1 MSRRIA
7 SSDLNV
13 LKIQVAHIFW
23 LIILIYELLF
33 NQNVL
38 AVTVENLSG
47 NDHKIFDFN
56 NANNRIFRIGPG
68 NNGSLTL
75 TAGTLTAGTFTSGTL
90 PSGTFDSRDDNAAQQ
105 YPLISINDT
114 VNVTNFLQNYT
125 INIASRA
132 ISSNQTPV
140 IDVNNSELLG
150 VVNIVN
156 GYVNNSHQIYPEGS
170 YIYRT
175 LLSADDPNPR
185 PINYGPVI
193 DFLKS
198 GAKLNLIQNQADN
211 NKIHGNIRGSN
222 NGDTIVLN
230 GGFVYGSLLLGN
242 AANTVTLA
250 NNAYLE
256 ASKEMLSN
264 EAAIIGGTNQNT
276 INVTDNSKIVA
287 GKGKDAISINSA
299 NLSSTINI
307 TGQPEINGSITAINS
322 SNHALNIGNNEK
334 AAIYSTYADINNID
348 NIELNN
354 PINNNTI
361 LTNNHNITGVKSF
374 VVRYNATAKTDNG
387 SIKAFVP
394 NATQGTTNV
403 STITNYGDFIVN
415 NAGLVYGFSI
425 DNKGSMNINN
435 SSSVLFSTSFN
446 NSADLSI
453 QDKADLSTIEN
464 NKSTLVNN
472 LNKNITID
480 QYATIGK
487 FGALGPIN
495 NYGNIVVKGNIYADS
510 LINQANA
517 NVVLYGNANVNLEGT
532 NATSSGILTN
542 NGNLFIPSNA
552 IINASKIIQGK
563 NLTIEGT
570 VNASIQLSTQGS
582 IIQVLGGK
590 FKDISATMTGNILEI
605 LGPAF
610 TNGDLQKI
618 DTIKIMQ
625 NNFVVNNN
633 INQINNSFTTY
644 PHTITEIGANGDVSG
659 GGEINNLGTIMLQKQ
674 NNVGGTIGAANG
686 VNKFHN
692 KGSFIA
698 GGGDVNVT
706 AFDNNSI
713 DAIFQINS
721 GNVLVNSLN
730 NISGKV
736 EINGG
741 ELSLLSGSTTA
752 GSAGTANTSNAGKLI
767 NNNDQV
773 ITVMN
778 QGKIGDINPF
788 DSINNYGIFNIL
800 GQSVVK
806 INSLVNDHIL
816 NNLNTQVQLNIYA
829 QLLVGTN
836 NSSTTGAVTGSGSS
850 NTIDNKFGTINISS
864 TENDYG
870 DLSSNNPSALTMLNN
885 YYNQRIEVHNQG
897 TIGKIAAL
905 GEIVN
910 NGEFLANG
918 GDIIVGNFT
927 NGDSNNHYPGKLII
941 NRGIFKAGEIINN
954 LGSIDILQ
962 AINILNGDQDGNIS
976 GDLSSSHQEQ
986 RSNLTNHAS
995 QIINVQ
1001 TGTIGKHIPIG
1012 TVNNSGIINVNNDIK
1027 VGDFNNLYSSILN
1040 VSGGISLVGNI
1051 NNQGNINIVN
1061 SGGSV
1066 ADLSSI
1072 DPEHPSTL
1080 TNSASMIINILNQGT
1095 IGVNNRLGDVN
1106 NQGTINANGGNI
1118 IIGNLAQGVYTNSNS
1133 NQKVVLNINSGRV
1146 VVGNIENNKGNS
1158 IIIKNADLS
1167 SFSQEMHSQLI
1178 NRGGTIDVELNGTI
1192 GMTSNYSGLGT
1203 VSNYDNGSFIANG
1216 QTIKIDNF
1224 ENGYKDVSVLN
1235 TSQTSPSGNLIIQ
1248 NGNVLVGQMSN
1259 YNGTITI
1266 GPGDLSSQPIDI
1278 TNYSSILNNY
1288 ASQKIIIN
1296 NLGSI
1301 GKMQRFK
1308 SIINNGDFT
1317 FAGDSVLAT
1326 NFVNNSNLN
1335 ITKGLMQIGETFNNF
1350 GILNI
1355 GPDNN
1360 TGGDLSSIEANS
1372 LNLINGQINDINNLA
1387 IINVNNLGTIGKDEC
1402 LGEITNFGNI
1412 EANTTTFKSGNI
1424 NNYKYLKIIDNS
1436 ATRLVS
1442 GLQEYSVKLGKINNY
1457 DRMILD
1463 SNNKINQIFV
1473 NKITNTNGGILDLNH
1488 DIVINGGLI
1497 NEVKSTINLA
1507 GNLTV
1512 TNDLNA
1518 NEVFINNGIINF
1530 AQPIKL
1536 NQGNYILGTT
1546 GTHKVLIVDE
1556 NPATLTLVDAGSSV
1570 TIMPGAHIYIDYLG
1584 KDFIKD
1590 QQVFTIISSN
1600 TFNLPNLNRIL
1611 VNGSTLLVDYNPIL
1625 KNSNHDLS
1633 IVATRKSIKSFID
1646 PQHSYMLE
1654 LAGSLDNLIAQKADT
1669 DLTLKGALQ
1678 ILEDLPSKEK
1688 LVESVS
1694 QLIPDLDLPEIT
1706 LASNNFIVAEATAER
1721 IEVLARSGFPNNATG
1736 YSAGNMYGSDNGIWI
1751 KGLIGN
1757 IKQGPRDNFAG
1768 YNATTGGVVI
1778 GADTKFLD
1786 NLWFGLGF
1794 SNVHTLMR
1802 SKDFPS
1808 KRIILDSYQVTA
1820 YGSFSPKNYYI
1831 DSFASLALNNYK
1843 TKREILFAIPN
1854 QIATAKFKGVQ
1865 PAFKFAAGYI
1875 FDLLG
1880 IRIIPN
1886 LSLQYSVLYQNPYN
1900 EEPVNIIGLQKIS
1913 SDQLKQLEAGVGVKL
1928 GIMDDGGSDSTY
1940 NYEVRMMLLN
1950 DFQANPRVTTA
1961 EFVGG
1966 GGSFK
1971 IPGITPDRITYNL
1984 GTGIVFKY
1992 KDSLH
1997 FTVNYDLRI
2006 KNKFIGHA
2014 GAIAVRYVL

>member
-1 MSRRIA
+1 MSWRIT
-7 SSDLNV
+7 SSDLDV
-13 LKIQVAHIFW
+13 LKIKVAHIFW
-23 LIILIYELLF
+23 LIFLIYQLLF

-38 AVTVENLSG
+38 AVTIENLSG
-47 NDHKIFDFN
+47 NDHKIFDFS

-75 TAGTLTAGTFTSGTL
+75 A
-90 PSGTFDSRDDNAAQQ
+90 SGTFDSRDDNVAQQ

-125 INIASRA
+125 INIASRS

-150 VVNIVN
+150 VINIVN

-175 LLSADDPNPR
+175 LLSTEDPNPR

-198 GAKLNLIQNQADN
+198 GAKLNLIQNQSDN

-242 AANTVTLA
+242 SANTVTLA

-264 EAAIIGGTNQNT
+264 EAAIIGGTNKNT

-287 GKGKDAISINSA
+287 GKGKDAISINSSTGE
-299 NLSSTINI
+299 SSTINV
-307 TGQPEINGSITAINS
+307 TGQPEINGSITAINP

-334 AAIYSTYADINNID
+334 AAIYSTYGDINNID
-348 NIELNN
+348 HIELNN

-361 LTNNHNITGVKSF
+361 LTNNHNITGIKSF

-394 NATQGTTNV
+394 SYTQGTTNV
-403 STITNYGDFIVN
+403 STMTNYGNFIVN

-425 DNKGSMNINN
+425 DNQGSMNINN
-435 SSSVLFSTSFN
+435 SSSVLFSTNFN
-446 NSADLSI
+446 NSADLAI

-464 NKSTLVNN
+464 NKSTLGNN

-480 QYATIGK
+480 KDATIGK
-487 FGALGPIN
+487 FGALGPIT
-495 NYGNIVVKGNIYADS
+495 NYGNIVVKGNVYADS
-510 LINQANA
+510 LVNQANA
-517 NVVLYGNANVNLEGT
+517 NVVLYGNAKVNLQGT

-542 NGNLFIPSNA
+542 NGNLIIPSNA

-570 VNASIQLSTQGS
+570 VNASIQLSTPGS
-582 IIQVLGGK
+582 VIQVLGGK

-605 LGPAF
+605 LGPVC
-610 TNGDLQKI
+610 TNGDLEKI

-644 PHTITEIGANGDVSG
+644 PHTITEIRANGDVSCS
-659 GGEINNLGTIMLQKQ
+659 GEINNSGTIILQKQ

-698 GGGDVNVT
+698 RGGDVNLM

-721 GNVLVNSLN
+721 GNILVNSLN

-736 EINGG
+736 EIKGG
-741 ELSLLSGSTTA
+741 ELSLLSNSTTA
-752 GSAGTANTSNAGKLI
+752 GSTGTANTSNAGKLI

-806 INSLVNDHIL
+806 INSLVNDRIL

-870 DLSSNNPSALTMLNN
+870 DLSSNNPSSLTMLNN

-897 TIGKIAAL
+897 TIGKISAL

-927 NGDSNNHYPGKLII
+927 NGDSNNHYTGKLII

-954 LGSIDILQ
+954 LGSIDILK
-962 AINILNGDQDGNIS
+962 AINILNGDQEGNVS

-986 RSNLTNHAS
+986 RSNLTNRAS

-1027 VGDFNNLYSSILN
+1027 VGDFNNLYGSILN

-1051 NNQGNINIVN
+1051 NNQSNINIVN
-1061 SGGSV
+1061 SGGFV

-1080 TNSASMIINILNQGT
+1080 TNAANMIINILNQGT

-1118 IIGNLAQGVYTNSNS
+1118 IIGNLVQGVYANANSNS
-1133 NQKVVLNINSGRV
+1133 NQNVVLNINSGRV
-1146 VVGNIENNKGNS
+1146 VVGNVENNKGNS
-1158 IIIKNADLS
+1158 IIIKNSDLS

-1192 GMTSNYSGLGT
+1192 GNTSSYSGLGK
-1203 VSNYDNGSFIANG
+1203 VSNYDNGYFIANG
-1216 QTIKIDNF
+1216 QTIKIDDF
-1224 ENGYKDVSVLN
+1224 ENGYKDTNILN
-1235 TSQTSPSGNLIIQ
+1235 TSQISPNGNLVIK

-1288 ASQKIIIN
+1288 TNQKITIN
-1296 NLGSI
+1296 TLGSI

-1308 SIINNGDFT
+1308 SIINNGDFNLN
-1317 FAGDSVLAT
+1317 GNSVLST
-1326 NFVNNSNLN
+1326 NFVNNANVN
-1335 ITKGLMQIGETFNNF
+1335 ITKGLMQIGETFNNL
-1350 GILNI
+1350 GVLNI
-1355 GPDNN
+1355 GLDNN
-1360 TGGDLSSIEANS
+1360 AGGDLSSIQANS
-1372 LNLINGQINDINNLA
+1372 LHLINGQINDINNLA
-1387 IINVNNLGTIGKDEC
+1387 IINIHNLGTIGKEEY
-1402 LGEITNFGNI
+1402 LGEISNFGNI
-1412 EANTTTFKSGNI
+1412 EANTATFKSGNI
-1424 NNYKYLKIIDNS
+1424 NNYKYLRIIDNS
-1436 ATRLVS
+1436 TIRLIS
-1442 GLQEYSVKLGKINNY
+1442 DLEEYSVKLGKINNY

-1463 SNNKINQIFV
+1463 SNNKINQIFA

-1497 NEVKSTINLA
+1497 NEVNSTINLA

-1512 TNDLNA
+1512 TSVLNA
-1518 NEVFINNGIINF
+1518 NEAFINNGIINF
-1530 AQPIKL
+1530 TQPIKL

-1546 GTHKVLIVDE
+1546 GVHKVSIVDE

-1600 TFNLPNLNRIL
+1600 TFNLPNINRIL

-1694 QLIPDLDLPEIT
+1694 QLTPDLDLPEIT
-1706 LASNNFIVAEATAER
+1706 LATNNFIVAEATAER
-1721 IEVLARSGFPNNATG
+1721 IEVLARSGFPNNASG
-1736 YSAGNMYGSDNGIWI
+1736 YSAGNMYGSDNGVWI

-1831 DSFASLALNNYK
+1831 DGFASLALNNYK
-1843 TKREILFAIPN
+1843 TKREILFIIPN

-1900 EEPVNIIGLQKIS
+1900 EEPANIIGLQKIS
-1913 SDQLKQLEAGVGVKL
+1913 SEQLKQLEGGVGVKL

-1950 DFQANPRVTTA
+1950 DFQATPRVTTA

-1971 IPGITPDRITYNL
+1971 IPGITPNKITYNL

-1997 FTVNYDLRI
+1997 FTINYDLRI

>member
-1 MSRRIA
+1 MSGRIT
-7 SSDLNV
+7 SSDLNG
-13 LKIQVAHIFW
+13 LKIQVAYIFW
-23 LIILIYELLF
+23 LIFLIYELLF
-33 NQNVL
+33 NKNIL

-47 NDHKIFDFN
+47 NDHKIFDLS
-56 NANNRIFRIGPG
+56 NANNRIFRIGSG

-75 TAGTLTAGTFTSGTL
+75 S
-90 PSGTFDSRDDNAAQQ
+90 SGTFDSRDDNVVQQ
-105 YPLISINDT
+105 YPLITINNT
-114 VNVTNFLQNYT
+114 VNVNNVLQNYT

-140 IDVNNSELLG
+140 IDINNSELLG
-150 VVNIVN
+150 TINIVN
-156 GYVNNSHQIYPEGS
+156 GYVNNSYQIYPEGS

-175 LLSADDPNPR
+175 LLSTDDPNPR

-198 GAKLNLIQNQADN
+198 GAKLNLIQNQSDN

-242 AANTVTLA
+242 AVNTVTLA

-287 GKGKDAISINSA
+287 GQGKDAISINSA
-299 NLSSTINI
+299 NVSSTINI
-307 TGQPEINGSITAINS
+307 TGQPDINGSITAINS
-322 SNHALNIGNNEK
+322 ANHALNIGNNEK

-348 NIELNN
+348 HIELNN

-374 VVRYNATAKTDNG
+374 VIRYNATAKTDSG

-394 NATQGTTNV
+394 NSTQSSASNV
-403 STITNYGDFIVN
+403 STITNYGNFIVN
-415 NAGLVYGFSI
+415 NTGSVYGFSI

-435 SSSVLFSTSFN
+435 SSSVLFSTKFN
-446 NSADLSI
+446 NSADLLI

-464 NKSTLVNN
+464 NTSTLVNN

-487 FGALGPIN
+487 FGALGPIT
-495 NYGNIVVKGNIYADS
+495 NYGNIVVKGSLYGDS
-510 LINQANA
+510 LTNNT
-517 NVVLYGNANVNLEGT
+517 NGEVVLYSNANVNLEGNT
-532 NATSSGILTN
+532 ASSGILTN

-552 IINASKIIQGK
+552 TINASKIIQGK
-563 NLTIEGT
+563 NLTIQGT
-570 VNASIQLSTQGS
+570 VNASIELPSQGS
-582 IIQVLGGK
+582 TIQILGGK
-590 FKDISATMTGNILEI
+590 IKDITAKTTGNVLEI
-605 LGPAF
+605 SGMVS
-610 TNGDLQKI
+610 TNGELQKI
-618 DTIKIMQ
+618 DTIRVME
-625 NNFVVNNN
+625 NNFIVNNS
-633 INQINNSFTTY
+633 INQISNSFTTS
-644 PHTITEIGANGDVSG
+644 PNTITEIRANGDLSG
-659 GGEINNLGTIMLQKQ
+659 GGEINNLGTIILQKQ

-692 KGSFIA
+692 KGLFIA

-721 GNVLVNSLN
+721 GNVLFNSLN
-730 NISGKV
+730 NISGKI

-741 ELSLLSGSTTA
+741 ELSFLSASTTA
-752 GSAGTANTSNAGKLI
+752 GSSGTTNTSNAGKLI

-773 ITVMN
+773 ITLMN

-788 DSINNYGIFNIL
+788 DSIDNYGIFNIL
-800 GQSVVK
+800 GKSVVK
-806 INSLVNDHIL
+806 INSLVNNHIL
-816 NNLNTQVQLNIYA
+816 NNLNTQVQLNIYG

-836 NSSTTGAVTGSGSS
+836 NSSTTGAGTGSGSS
-850 NTIDNKFGTINISS
+850 NTIDNKFGIINISS

-885 YYNQRIEVHNQG
+885 YPNQRIEVHNQG
-897 TIGKIAAL
+897 TIGKITAL

-927 NGDSNNHYPGKLII
+927 NGDSNNHHTGKLII
-941 NRGIFKAGEIINN
+941 NRGIFKVGEIINN

-962 AINILNGDQDGNIS
+962 AINILNGNQDGNIS

-1001 TGTIGKHIPIG
+1001 TGTIGKHIPLG

-1040 VSGGISLVGNI
+1040 VSGGISLIGNI
-1051 NNQGNINIVN
+1051 NNQGNINIIN
-1061 SGGSV
+1061 SAGFV

-1080 TNSASMIINILNQGT
+1080 TNAANMIINILNQGT

-1106 NQGTINANGGNI
+1106 NQGTINSNGGNI
-1118 IIGNLAQGVYTNSNS
+1118 IIGNLLQGIYGDS
-1133 NQKVVLNINSGRV
+1133 NQNVILNVNSGKV
-1146 VVGNIENNKGNS
+1146 IVGNIENNKGNS
-1158 IIIKNADLS
+1158 IIIKNADLC
-1167 SFSQEMHSQLI
+1167 SFSQEMHSQLL

-1192 GMTSNYSGLGT
+1192 GMTSSYSGLGK

-1224 ENGYKDVSVLN
+1224 ENGYKDVNVLN
-1235 TSQTSPSGNLIIQ
+1235 AAQTSPIGNLIIQ
-1248 NGNVLVGQMSN
+1248 NGNVLVGQISN

-1266 GPGDLSSQPIDI
+1266 GTGDLSSQPIDI

-1288 ASQKIIIN
+1288 LNQKIIIN

-1301 GKMQRFK
+1301 GRMQRFK
-1308 SIINNGDFT
+1308 SIINDGDFS
-1317 FAGDSVLAT
+1317 FAGDRVLAT

-1350 GILNI
+1350 GALNI
-1355 GPDNN
+1355 GSDNN
-1360 TGGDLSSIEANS
+1360 TGGDLSSIDANS
-1372 LNLINGQINDINNLA
+1372 LNLINGKINDINNLA
-1387 IINVNNLGTIGKDEC
+1387 IINVNNLGTIGENC
-1402 LGEITNFGNI
+1402 SLGEITNFGNI
-1412 EANTTTFKSGNI
+1412 NANTSTFKSGNI
-1424 NNYKYLKIIDNS
+1424 NNYKYLKIVDNS
-1436 ATRLVS
+1436 TTRLNPALS
-1442 GLQEYSVKLGKINNY
+1442 EYSVNLGKINNY
-1457 DRMILD
+1457 NRMILAG
-1463 SNNKINQIFV
+1463 NNKINQIFV
-1473 NKITNTNGGILDLNH
+1473 NKITNSNGGVLDLNH

-1497 NEVKSTINLA
+1497 NEVNSTINLA

-1512 TNDLNA
+1512 TNALNA
-1518 NEVFINNGIINF
+1518 NEAFINNGVVNF
-1530 AQPIKL
+1530 MSPITL
-1536 NQGNYILGTT
+1536 NKGNYTLGTT
-1546 GTHKVLIVDE
+1546 GTHKVSIVDE
-1556 NPATLTLVDAGSSV
+1556 NPATLTVLDPNSKV
-1570 TIMPGAHIYIDYLG
+1570 TIMPGANIYIDYLG

-1590 QQVFTIISSN
+1590 QQVFTIISSISSD

-1625 KNSNHDLS
+1625 ENSNHNLA
-1633 IVATRKSIKSFID
+1633 IVATRKTIKSFID
-1646 PQHSYMLE
+1646 PEHSYMLE
-1654 LAGSLDNLIAQKADT
+1654 LANSLDNLIGQKADT
-1669 DLTLKGALQ
+1669 DLTLQGALQ

-1688 LVESVS
+1688 LVEYVS
-1694 QLIPDLDLPEIT
+1694 QLTPDLDLPEIT
-1706 LASNNFIVAEATAER
+1706 LATNNFIVAEATAER
-1721 IEVLARSGFPNNATG
+1721 IEVLARSGLPNNATG

-1751 KGLIGN
+1751 KGLIGS
-1757 IKQGPRDNFAG
+1757 IKQGPRDNFYG

-1794 SNVHTLMR
+1794 SKVHTLMR

-1843 TKREILFAIPN
+1843 TKREILFTIPN

-1865 PAFKFAAGYI
+1865 PAFKLAAGYI

-1900 EEPVNIIGLQKIS
+1900 EEPAHIIGLQKIS
-1913 SDQLKQLEAGVGVKL
+1913 SDQLKQLEGGIGVKL
-1928 GIMDDGGSDSTY
+1928 GIMDEGGSDSAY
-1940 NYEVRMMLLN
+1940 NYELRMMLLN
-1950 DFQANPRVTTA
+1950 DFQASPRVTTA
-1961 EFVGG
+1961 EFMGG

-1971 IPGITPDRITYNL
+1971 IPGITPDKITYNL
-1984 GTGIVFKY
+1984 GTGLVFKY
-1992 KDSLH
+1992 KESLH
-1997 FTVNYDLRI
+1997 FTANYDLRI

>member
-1 MSRRIA
+1 MLGRIT
-7 SSDLNV
+7 SSDLNF

-23 LIILIYELLF
+23 LIFLIYELFF

-38 AVTVENLSG
+38 AVTIESLSG
-47 NDHKIFDFN
+47 NDHKIFDFS
-56 NANNRIFRIGPG
+56 NANNRIFRIGSG

-75 TAGTLTAGTFTSGTL
+75 S
-90 PSGTFDSRDDNAAQQ
+90 SGTFDSRDDNAAQQ
-105 YPLISINDT
+105 YPLITINNT
-114 VNVTNFLQNYT
+114 VNVNNFLQNYT

-140 IDVNNSELLG
+140 IDINNSELLG
-150 VVNIVN
+150 TINIVN
-156 GYVNNSHQIYPEGS
+156 GYVNNSYQIYPEGS

-175 LLSADDPNPR
+175 LLSTDDPNPR

-198 GAKLNLIQNQADN
+198 GAKLNLIQNQSDN

-242 AANTVTLA
+242 LANTVTLA
-250 NNAYLE
+250 NNSYLE
-256 ASKEMLSN
+256 ASKDMLSN
-264 EAAIIGGTNQNT
+264 EVAIIGGTNQDT
-276 INVTDNSKIVA
+276 INIADNSKVVA

-299 NLSSTINI
+299 NVSSTINI
-307 TGQPEINGSITAINS
+307 TGQPDINGSITAITPA
-322 SNHALNIGNNEK
+322 NHALNIGNNDK

-348 NIELNN
+348 HIELNN

-387 SIKAFVP
+387 SIKAFVA
-394 NATQGTTNV
+394 NSTQSSASNV
-403 STITNYGDFIVN
+403 STITNYGNFILN
-415 NAGLVYGFSI
+415 NTASVYGFSI

-435 SSSVLFSTSFN
+435 SSSVLFSTNFN
-446 NSADLSI
+446 NSGDLSI

-464 NKSTLVNN
+464 NNSTLVNN
-472 LNKNITID
+472 INKNLTID

-487 FGALGPIN
+487 FGALGPIT
-495 NYGNIVVKGNIYADS
+495 NYGNIVIKGNIYADS
-510 LINQANA
+510 LANQANA
-517 NVVLYGNANVNLEGT
+517 NIVLYNNANVNLEGT
-532 NATSSGILTN
+532 NATSSGIFTN
-542 NGNLFIPSNA
+542 NGNLVIPSNA

-563 NLTIEGT
+563 NLTIEGM

-590 FKDISATMTGNILEI
+590 FKDIIATMTGNVLEI
-605 LGPAF
+605 SGPAF

-633 INQINNSFTTY
+633 INQINNSFMTS
-644 PHTITEIGANGDVSG
+644 PNTITEIRANGDLSG
-659 GGEINNLGTIMLQKQ
+659 GGEINNFGTIILQKQ
-674 NNVGGTIGAANG
+674 NNVGGTIGAAANG
-686 VNKFHN
+686 INKFHN

-698 GGGDVNVT
+698 DGGDVNVT

-721 GNVLVNSLN
+721 GKVLFNSLN

-741 ELSLLSGSTTA
+741 ELSFLSASTTA
-752 GSAGTANTSNAGKLI
+752 GTAGTTNTSNAGKLI

-788 DSINNYGIFNIL
+788 DSIDNYGIFNIL
-800 GQSVVK
+800 GKSVVK

-816 NNLNTQVQLNIYA
+816 NNLNTQVQLNIYG
-829 QLLVGTN
+829 QLLVGAN
-836 NSSTTGAVTGSGSS
+836 NSSTTGAATGSGSS
-850 NTIDNKFGTINISS
+850 NTIDNKFGLINIGS

-870 DLSSNNPSALTMLNN
+870 DLSSNAPSALTMLNN
-885 YYNQRIEVHNQG
+885 HYNQRIEVHNQG
-897 TIGKIAAL
+897 TIGKITAL

-927 NGDSNNHYPGKLII
+927 NGDSNNHYTGKLII
-941 NRGIFKAGEIINN
+941 NRGIFKVGEIINN

-962 AINILNGDQDGNIS
+962 AINILNGNQDGNIS
-976 GDLSSSHQEQ
+976 GDLSSSHEDQ
-986 RSNLTNHAS
+986 RSNLTNHTS

-1001 TGTIGKHIPIG
+1001 TGTIGKHIPLG

-1051 NNQGNINIVN
+1051 NNQGNINILN
-1061 SGGSV
+1061 SAGFV

-1072 DPEHPSTL
+1072 DPEYPSIL
-1080 TNSASMIINILNQGT
+1080 INSAGMIINILNQGS

-1118 IIGNLAQGVYTNSNS
+1118 IIGKLVQGIYANANADANPNVFLNVKSG
-1133 NQKVVLNINSGRV
+1133 KVIS
-1146 VVGNIENNKGNS
+1146 GNIENNRGNS
-1158 IIIKNADLS
+1158 IFIQNADLS

-1192 GMTSNYSGLGT
+1192 GMTSSYSGLGK

-1216 QTIKIDNF
+1216 ETIKIDNF
-1224 ENGYKDVSVLN
+1224 ENGYKDVTLL
-1235 TSQTSPSGNLIIQ
+1235 QAAGISPIGNLIIK
-1248 NGNVLVGQMSN
+1248 NGNVLVGQISN

-1266 GPGDLSSQPIDI
+1266 GPGDLSSQPIDVI
-1278 TNYSSILNNY
+1278 NYSSILNNY
-1288 ASQKIIIN
+1288 LNQRIIIN

-1301 GKMQRFK
+1301 GNMQRFK
-1308 SIINNGDFT
+1308 SIINNGDFI

-1335 ITKGLMQIGETFNNF
+1335 ITKGLMKIGETFNNF
-1350 GILNI
+1350 GTLNI
-1355 GPDNN
+1355 GSDNN
-1360 TGGDLSSIEANS
+1360 TGGDLSSITANS
-1372 LNLINGQINDINNLA
+1372 LNLINGQLNNVNNLA
-1387 IINVNNLGTIGKDEC
+1387 IININNLGTIGKESS

-1412 EANTTTFKSGNI
+1412 DVNTTTFKSGNI
-1424 NNYKYLKIIDNS
+1424 NNYRYLKIIDNS
-1436 ATRLVS
+1436 TTRLNPALS
-1442 GLQEYSVKLGKINNY
+1442 EYSINLGKINNY
-1457 DRMILD
+1457 NRMILD
-1463 SNNKINQIFV
+1463 SKNKINKIFV
-1473 NKITNTNGGILDLNH
+1473 NKIINSNGGVLNLNS

-1497 NEVKSTINLA
+1497 NESNSTINLA

-1512 TNDLNA
+1512 TNALNT
-1518 NEVFINNGIINF
+1518 NEAFINNGTVNF
-1530 AQPIKL
+1530 TQPIKL
-1536 NQGNYILGTT
+1536 NQGNYTLGTT
-1546 GTHKVLIVDE
+1546 GTHKVSIVDE
-1556 NPATLTLVDAGSSV
+1556 NPATLTLVDAGSNV
-1570 TIMPGAHIYIDYLG
+1570 TIMPGANIYIDYLG
-1584 KDFIKD
+1584 KDFVKD

-1625 KNSNHDLS
+1625 ENSNHSLA
-1633 IVATRKSIKSFID
+1633 IVATRKTIKSFID

-1654 LAGSLDNLIAQKADT
+1654 LANSLDNLIGQKADT
-1669 DLTLKGALQ
+1669 DLTLQGALQ

-1688 LVESVS
+1688 LVEYVS
-1694 QLIPDLDLPEIT
+1694 QLTPDLDLPEIT
-1706 LASNNFIVAEATAER
+1706 LATNNFIVAEATAER

-1751 KGLIGN
+1751 KGLIGS
-1757 IKQGPRDNFAG
+1757 IKQGSRDNFYG

-1831 DSFASLALNNYK
+1831 DGFASLALNNYK
-1843 TKREILFAIPN
+1843 TKREILFTIPN

-1900 EEPVNIIGLQKIS
+1900 EEPANIIGLQKIS
-1913 SDQLKQLEAGVGVKL
+1913 SDQLKQLEGGIGLKL
-1928 GIMDDGGSDSTY
+1928 GIIDEGGSDSAY

-1950 DFQANPRVTTA
+1950 DFQASSRVTTA

-1971 IPGITPDRITYNL
+1971 IPGITPDKITYNL
-1984 GTGIVFKY
+1984 GTGMVFKY